1 MRKLVLLLLLLT
13 IADLLVSR
21 ISSAEVYKYVNK
33 DGVVSY
39 TDSLQ
44 SVPEKQ
50 RKKATVVPGLRE
62 KEEKSAD
69 KAKGPG
75 GEPAPDEKQN
85 IGEKIE
91 KTIGPAKQQ
100 AVKVIQDA
108 KDNEYLKPA
117 AVVIAFIIVFFLIGK
132 AANSL
137 GYKTVGSI
145 LRVLVVVG
153 LLAYFFCAYTQELSG
168 RYTSVTSNIN
178 LVKGT
183 IDKRHADGNR
193 LQNEAAPEKKEQ
205 R

>member
-1 MRKLVLLLLLLT
+1 MRRLGLLLLLLA

-21 ISSAEVYKYVNK
+21 ISFAEVYKYVNK

-44 SVPEKQ
+44 AVPEKQ
-50 RKKATVVPGLRE
+50 RKKATVVPGLRD

-69 KAKGPG
+69 KAKGPA
-75 GEPAPDEKQN
+75 GEPVPDEKQN

-91 KTIGPAKQQ
+91 KSIGPARQQ
-100 AVKVIQDA
+100 TVKVIQDV
-108 KDNEYLKPA
+108 KDNEYWKPA

-137 GYKTVGSI
+137 GYKKVGSI
-145 LRVLVVVG
+145 LRILVVLG
-153 LLAYFFCAYTQELSG
+153 LLAYFFYAYTQEMSG
-168 RYTSVTSNIN
+168 MYTSLTGNVNR
-178 LVKGT
+178 VKGM
-183 IDKRHADGNR
+183 IDKRHADENR
-193 LQNEAAPEKKEQ
+193 LQNEAAPDKKEK